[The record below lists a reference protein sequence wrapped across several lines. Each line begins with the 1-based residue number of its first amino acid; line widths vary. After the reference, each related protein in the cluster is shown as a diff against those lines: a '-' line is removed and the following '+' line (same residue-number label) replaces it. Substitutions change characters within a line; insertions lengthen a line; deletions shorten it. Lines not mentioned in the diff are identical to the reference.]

1 MDTQNAKSIEHV
13 WPFLKVEEMIGQGSS
28 GEVYRVRREG
38 MGRTYYSAVKVIRI
52 PKGEAEIREMRN
64 DGMDE
69 QSIHN
74 YFQGLVE
81 QLSAEIDLME
91 SLKSA
96 PNIVCIQDFSVRK
109 HKIKPSWI
117 AHIRMEL
124 LESLN
129 NYRERRGMSEDDVL
143 RLGIDLCTALEYCDR
158 VNVIHRDIK
167 PANIFVTEFGDF
179 KLGDFSVSRK
189 TWMTSVRSTKGT
201 YAYMAPEVARGLSYD
216 KTIDLYSL
224 GLVMYRLLNENRLP
238 FLPDPPAPIQYE
250 DNQTALSRRLAGE
263 SITRPMYGS
272 RELCDVVLKACAFR
286 PEDRFSSASQMREA
300 LLECRDKTERT
311 ERIEKKLHFSD
322 DTAVENPYRL
332 STGSGPE
339 DPVQRRGGTILETSL
354 RKSSGPLS
362 EAPILPG
369 IRKGSAVKKKDP
381 HASEGG
387 RKEKDDWSESTFRPA
402 GDLI

>member
-129 NYRERRGMSEDDVL
+129 NYRERWGMSEYDVL
-143 RLGIDLCTALEYCDR
+143 RLGIDLCTALSS
-158 VNVIHRDIK
+158 
-167 PANIFVTEFGDF
+167 TEI
-179 KLGDFSVSRK
+179 SSR
-189 TWMTSVRSTKGT
+189 
-201 YAYMAPEVARGLSYD
+201 
-216 KTIDLYSL
+216 
-224 GLVMYRLLNENRLP
+224 
-238 FLPDPPAPIQYE
+238 PIS
-250 DNQTALSRRLAGE
+250 LSRNSGILNSAISVFPG
-263 SITRPMYGS
+263 RPG
-272 RELCDVVLKACAFR
+272 
-286 PEDRFSSASQMREA
+286 
-300 LLECRDKTERT
+300 
-311 ERIEKKLHFSD
+311 
-322 DTAVENPYRL
+322 
-332 STGSGPE
+332 
-339 DPVQRRGGTILETSL
+339 
-354 RKSSGPLS
+354 
-362 EAPILPG
+362 
-369 IRKGSAVKKKDP
+369 
-381 HASEGG
+381 
-387 RKEKDDWSESTFRPA
+387 
-402 GDLI
+402 